1 MGGYMPN
8 INIGLIGYGGI
19 GRVHAAAY
27 RAIPFHY
34 GLRADS
40 IKIAGV
46 ATTRSETARQAASEI
61 GCEFYT
67 TDYRDLL
74 ARDDIDAVD
83 ICTPNISHYDI
94 VLAAAAAG
102 KHIYC
107 EKPLAMNA
115 AEAEAMAQAVESAG
129 VKGQLTFNFRFFPAI
144 ARARQ
149 LIAEGFLGEIFSFRG
164 RYHRSSYISRDK
176 ALSWRLQRELTGGG
190 ALFDLGSHI
199 LDLLYFLLGD
209 FASVYGTLDTLIKER
224 PVVPGAAEKGRV
236 DVDDIALLQARTRA
250 GSLGTIEISR
260 MGTGATND
268 LCLEIFGESGAIR
281 FDLAEPAWLYVY
293 DARDAETPMGGQ
305 RGFRKIEAG
314 SRYEG
319 QRAPDW
325 TMSPDFMRA
334 HAECQYQ
341 FIKSIWE
348 DRAPSPS
355 FAEGAQVQ
363 KIMEAAQRS
372 AETERWVKLTEI

>member
-1 MGGYMPN
+1 MPN
-8 INIGLIGYGGI
+8 IKIGLIGYGGI

-27 RAIPFHY
+27 RAIPYHY
-34 GLRADS
+34 GLSADS
-40 IKIAGV
+40 IKVEGV
-46 ATTRSETARQAASEI
+46 ATTRLETAEQAASEI
-61 GCEFYT
+61 GCDFFT
-67 TDYRDLL
+67 ADYRELL
-74 ARDDIDAVD
+74 ARKDIDAVD
-83 ICTPNISHYDI
+83 ICTPNNSHYDI

-102 KHIYC
+102 MHIYC

-115 AEAEAMAQAVESAG
+115 GEAQAMAQAVESAG

-149 LIAEGFLGEIFSFRG
+149 LIAEGFLGEVFSFRG

-176 ALSWRLQRELTGGG
+176 PLSWRLQREATGGG

-199 LDLLYFLLGD
+199 LDLLYYLLGD
-209 FASVYGTLDTLIKER
+209 FDSVFGTLDTLIKDR
-224 PVVPGAAEKGRV
+224 PVAPGAAERGRV
-236 DVDDIALLQARTRA
+236 DVDDIALLHARLRD
-250 GSLGTIEISR
+250 GGLGTVEISR

-293 DARDAETPMGGQ
+293 DAREADSPQGGQ
-305 RGFRKIEAG
+305 RGFRKIEAA

-341 FIKSIWE
+341 FIRSIWE
-348 DRAPSPS
+348 DTRPSPS
-355 FAEGAQVQ
+355 FADGLHVQ
-363 KIMEAAQRS
+363 KIMEAAERS
-372 AETERWVKLTEI
+372 AESERWVKLAEI

>member
-1 MGGYMPN
+1 MAQ
-8 INIGLIGYGGI
+8 INIGLIGYEGI

-34 GLRADS
+34 GLSADS
-40 IKIAGV
+40 IKVGGV
-46 ATTRSETARQAASEI
+46 ATTRPETAVQAASEI

-83 ICTPNISHYDI
+83 ICTPNNSHHDI

-102 KHIYC
+102 RHIYC
-107 EKPLAMNA
+107 EKPLAMNVG
-115 AEAEAMAQAVESAG
+115 EAQAMAQAVDAAR

-144 ARARQ
+144 TRARQ
-149 LIAEGFLGEIFSFRG
+149 LISDGFLGQVFSFRG

-176 ALSWRLQRELTGGG
+176 ALSWRLQRKLTGGG

-209 FASVYGTLDTLIKER
+209 FDSVYGTLDTLIKER
-224 PVVPGAAEKGRV
+224 PVAPGAAEMGQV
-236 DVDDIALLQARTRA
+236 DVDDIALLHARTRD
-250 GSLGTIEISR
+250 GGLGTIEISR

-268 LCLEIFGESGAIR
+268 VCVEIFGESGAIR

-293 DARDAETPMGGQ
+293 DAREAETPMGGQ
-305 RGFRKIEAG
+305 RGFRRIETAG
-314 SRYEG
+314 RYDG

-325 TMSPDFMRA
+325 TMSPDFMRV

-348 DRAPSPS
+348 DRTPSPS
-355 FAEGAQVQ
+355 FADGLHVQ
-363 KIMEAAQRS
+363 KIMEAAERS
-372 AETERWVKLTEI
+372 AETERWVKLAEI

>member
-1 MGGYMPN
+1 MPN

-34 GLRADS
+34 GLSADS
-40 IKIAGV
+40 IKVAGV
-46 ATTRSETARQAASEI
+46 ATTRLETARQAASEI
-61 GCEFYT
+61 DCEFYT

-83 ICTPNISHYDI
+83 ICTPNNSHYDI

-102 KHIYC
+102 LHIYC

-115 AEAEAMAQAVESAG
+115 GEAQAMAQAVESAG

-144 ARARQ
+144 ARAKQ
-149 LIAEGFLGEIFSFRG
+149 LISEGFLGQVFSFRG

-176 ALSWRLQRELTGGG
+176 ALSWRLQREFTGGG

-199 LDLLYFLLGD
+199 LDLLYYLLGD
-209 FASVYGTLDTLIKER
+209 FDSVYGTLDTLIKER
-224 PVVPGAAEKGRV
+224 PVAPGAAEKGRV
-236 DVDDIALLQARTRA
+236 DVDDIALLQARTDA
-250 GSLGTIEISR
+250 GSLGTVEISR

-268 LCLEIFGESGAIR
+268 LCVEIFGESGAIR
-281 FDLAEPAWLYVY
+281 FDLAEPAWLHVY
-293 DARDAETPMGGQ
+293 DARDVETPMGGQ
-305 RGFRKIEAG
+305 RGFRKIEAAG
-314 SRYEG
+314 RYEG

-325 TMSPDFMRA
+325 TMSPGFMRA

-348 DRAPSPS
+348 DRAPAPS
-355 FAEGAQVQ
+355 FADGLHVQ
-363 KIMEAAQRS
+363 KIMEAAERS
-372 AETERWVKLTEI
+372 SESGRWIKLAEI